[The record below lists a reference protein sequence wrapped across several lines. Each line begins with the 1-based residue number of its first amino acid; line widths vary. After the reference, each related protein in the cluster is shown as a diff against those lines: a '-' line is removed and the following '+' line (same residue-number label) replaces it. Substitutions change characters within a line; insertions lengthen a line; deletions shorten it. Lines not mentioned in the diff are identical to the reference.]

1 MHAFKEISPKELK
14 DNPFVMIGTDW
25 LLVTAA
31 KGDKVNTMTA
41 SWGGV
46 GILWNKPVAFV
57 FIRPQRYTKEF
68 VDDADTLSLSVLN
81 NSFRKTLSYLG
92 IVSGR
97 DEDKIQKA
105 GLTIRYED
113 NTPFFDEAEKVLLC
127 RKLYRQNLEPAC
139 FLEQQIDASVYPEKD
154 YHAMYVCEIEKILT
168 C

>member
-1 MHAFKEISPKELK
+1 MEKIDIKTLNDNVFDLIGKEWVLITSGNKK
-14 DNPFVMIGTDW
+14 DGFNM
-25 LLVTAA
+25 
-31 KGDKVNTMTA
+31 MTA
-41 SWGGV
+41 SWGCLGW
-46 GILWNKPVAFV
+46 LWNKPVAFV

-92 IVSGR
+92 TVSGR